1 MCAESQMLE
10 GHLPL
15 QDVEPRKDQT
25 WLSNQNDALKIT
37 KIFRYYCVVSDD
49 RLFERRGIIFAV
61 FDG

>member
-1 MCAESQMLE
+1 MLE